1 MTELA
6 AYAQA
11 RHRTE
16 AKMEKMMEEE
26 LVRNAVKIQ
35 SVARGR
41 QGRKQAENKMEE
53 LMETMANERLRK
65 ANHAEMIVEELLAGR
80 LYSGARRSRV

>member
-1 MTELA
+1 VSNLA
-6 AYAQA
+6 AFAQA

-35 SVARGR
+35 SMARGR
-41 QGRKQAENKMEE
+41 QGRKKAENKMET
-53 LMETMANERLRK
+53 LMET
-65 ANHAEMIVEELLAGR
+65 EMETAATSVQAVSLSSMLARMEEA
-80 LYSGARRSRV
+80 